1 MTADDMVDAALVGL
15 ARGEAVTVPA
25 LADAA
30 KLDTFLGARQAFYGS
45 LHADKP
51 AARYAA

>member
-1 MTADDMVDAALVGL
+1 MPDAVMGDAALVGL
-15 ARGEAVTVPA
+15 AGGQAVTVPE